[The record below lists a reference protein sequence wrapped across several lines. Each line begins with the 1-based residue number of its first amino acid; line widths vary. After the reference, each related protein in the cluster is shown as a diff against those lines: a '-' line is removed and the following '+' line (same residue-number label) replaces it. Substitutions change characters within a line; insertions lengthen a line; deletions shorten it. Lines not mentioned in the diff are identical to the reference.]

1 MAPNATREGRFDRR
15 MSPGE
20 ALMWNVEKD
29 PWLNPSGASVSV
41 LDGRID
47 FDVLEQWLRAA
58 AAALPR
64 LRQRVEHGMGRLT
77 SPTWVPDPEF
87 DFDHHYRRME
97 LPAPGSERQLL
108 DLVAK
113 LHVEPY
119 DRTRPLWQMIAINGV
134 AGDRSAVMMK
144 LHHTIADGYGM
155 ARMQER
161 FMVRDP
167 DQPPPEPVDLDALVA
182 LDCAAAEAQRRQDS
196 GIGELGRLVTLP
208 ARVSRRLVA
217 EGALASVDP
226 VRLLDLAR
234 SARDVARM
242 GVSQLHQPR
251 RDGPPAGSTLW
262 TGRSRH
268 RRLELVR
275 APLGRARKAAKQLGG
290 SLNDLFLAALA
301 SGAAAHHEARGESV
315 SAFNA
320 SFVISTR
327 DDSAEGGNSFTP
339 VRVQLPGV
347 PMAPD
352 ERIADIQAAVASQRS
367 NISGGGLMGGFANV
381 VNLLPT
387 SVTTRAARRQSAKID
402 FATTN
407 VRGSSRPLYIAGRP
421 MIEIFAP
428 GPVAGAAMIVSALS
442 YVDTLSVLM
451 TVDPVAIPEADA
463 LRDDVER
470 AFDELLT
477 AGSA

>member
-1 MAPNATREGRFDRR
+1 MASNATREGRFDRR

-29 PWLNPSGASVSV
+29 PWLNPSGASVSL
-41 LDGRID
+41 LDGQID
-47 FDVLEQWLRAA
+47 FEELERWLRAA

-64 LRQRVEHGMGRLT
+64 LRQRVVHGLGRLT
-77 SPTWVPDPEF
+77 PPTWVPDPEF
-87 DFDHHYRRME
+87 DFDHHYRRLE
-97 LPAPGSERQLL
+97 LPPPGTERQLL

-119 DRTRPLWQMIAINGV
+119 DRTRPLWQIIAINGV
-134 AGDRSAVMMK
+134 EGDRAAVMMK

-167 DQPPPEPVDLDALVA
+167 DIAPPEDVDLEALVA
-182 LDCAAAEAQRRQDS
+182 AECADAEAQRLETS
-196 GIGELGRLVTLP
+196 AIGDLGRLATVPVRMT
-208 ARVSRRLVA
+208 RRLLS
-217 EGALASVDP
+217 ESALAAVDP
-226 VRLLDLAR
+226 ARLLDHAR
-234 SARDVARM
+234 SVRDVARM
-242 GVSQLHQPR
+242 GVSQIQRPSH
-251 RDGPPAGSTLW
+251 GEPPAGSTLW

-275 APLGRARKAAKQLGG
+275 LPLGQARRAAKQLGG
-290 SLNDLFLAALA
+290 SLNDLFLAGLA

-320 SFVISTR
+320 SFVVSTR
-327 DDSAEGGNSFTP
+327 DDAAEGGNSFTP
-339 VRVQLPGV
+339 VRVRLPAG
-347 PMAPD
+347 PMSPA
-352 ERIADIQAAVASQRS
+352 ERLTAIQAAVAAQRS
-367 NISGGGLMGGFANV
+367 NPSGGGLMGGFANV

-387 SVTTRAARRQSAKID
+387 SVTTRAARKQSAKID

-407 VRGSSRPLYIAGRP
+407 VRGSSRPLFIAGRP
-421 MIEIFAP
+421 MLEIFAP

-442 YVDTLSVLM
+442 YVDTMGILM
-451 TVDPVAIPEADA
+451 TVDPVAIPEAPA
-463 LRDDVER
+463 LRDDIER
-470 AFDELLT
+470 AFDELLA
-477 AGSA
+477 AGPT